1 VARGSPTIGD
11 RGGKV
16 AVKRVQPVNANFP
29 RTTVPTPPEGRRSG
43 VLIIGVR
50 RDAIFVPTEVLIS
63 ADALGDE
70 QAIRAWLATDD
81 IQVAPSNSTEVIG
94 SSGPAGANPD
104 EG

>member
-1 VARGSPTIGD
+1 M
-11 RGGKV
+11 
-16 AVKRVQPVNANFP
+16 KRVQPVNSNFP
-29 RTTVPTPPEGRRSG
+29 RTTVPTPPDGRRSG

-70 QAIRAWLATDD
+70 QAIRAWLATHD

>member
-1 VARGSPTIGD
+1 
-11 RGGKV
+11 
-16 AVKRVQPVNANFP
+16 
-29 RTTVPTPPEGRRSG
+29 
-43 VLIIGVR
+43 
-50 RDAIFVPTEVLIS
+50 VLIS